1 MFKIKACLLYLVAGL
16 LVAGC
21 TDLATT
27 VEDAIGEDVSGGST
41 PPIADPA
48 AALTGVY
55 NQLRTMRGVTNTFA
69 LMEHTTDEMMGPT
82 RGTDWSDFGVWRQLH
97 AHTWDPTHGQVLAT
111 WNDLNSGVFR
121 ATQVI
126 DAPSSTARQV
136 AEARF
141 LRAFFAFYVMDM
153 YGQVPFR
160 PSDAAPSAIPTV
172 MQRPEPFDPIVRALR
187 AARPQLPNLTSGA
200 DAGTASQEAVDF
212 LLARLYLNRAVYTTS
227 TPASPSAGP
236 YTFAPADMDTV
247 IARVQAII
255 DNPYTDLSPFWD
267 NFHWDNT
274 IRSKELVFVKAEA
287 VGTGGN
293 FKTFWWTLHYNDSPS
308 GCCNGFVTLGA
319 FRDLFETAD
328 VRRSAYIPDMTPQ
341 TGVLAGILE
350 GQQYKHYLAPNTPQT
365 DSALNDR
372 GGHPLVFTRD
382 VDLLYSNE
390 TMGLRVIKY
399 LIRPDVQRDQA
410 GTDFIFFRYAD
421 ALLMKAEAHFR
432 KGATALALG
441 IVNQIRT
448 NRGASTLG
456 SIAERDLLD
465 ERGRELYWEGWRRH
479 DLIRFGVF
487 TQAWEAKPVSGAY
500 SVMFPIPQR
509 ALDTNPNLVQT
520 KGY

>member
-1 MFKIKACLLYLVAGL
+1 
-16 LVAGC
+16 
-21 TDLATT
+21 
-27 VEDAIGEDVSGGST
+27 
-41 PPIADPA
+41 
-48 AALTGVY
+48 
-55 NQLRTMRGVTNTFA
+55 
-69 LMEHTTDEMMGPT
+69 MEHTTDEMMGPT

-97 AHTWDPTHGQVLAT
+97 AHTWDPSHGQVLGT
-111 WNDLNSGVFR
+111 WNDLNAGIFR
-121 ATQVI
+121 ATQVV
-126 DAPSSTARQV
+126 DAPTSTARQV

-141 LRAFFAFYVMDM
+141 LRAFFAFYVMDL

-160 PSDAAPSAIPTV
+160 PSNAAPSAIPTV
-172 MQRPEPFDPIVRALR
+172 MQRPAAFDFIVQDLR

-236 YTFAPADMDTV
+236 YTFAAVDMDTV

-274 IRSKELVFVKAEA
+274 TRSNELVFVKAEA
-287 VGTGGN
+287 AGTGGN
-293 FKTFWWTLHYNDSPS
+293 FTTFWWTLHYNDSPS

-319 FRDLFETAD
+319 FYDLFETAD
-328 VRRSAYIPDMTPQ
+328 VRRTAYIPGMTDS
-341 TGVLAGILE
+341 TGVKAGILE
-350 GQQYKHYLAPNTPQT
+350 GQQYRSYT
-365 DSALNDR
+365 DSLTPVGPLSDR
-372 GGHPLVFTRD
+372 GGHPLVFTRA

-399 LIRPDVQRDQA
+399 LIRPGPQRDQA

-421 ALLMKAEAHFR
+421 ALLMQAEAQFR
-432 KGATALALG
+432 KGAPAAALT

-448 NRGASTLG
+448 NRGASVLA
-456 SIAERDLLD
+456 SITEQDLLN

-500 SVMFPIPQR
+500 RVMFPIPQR
-509 ALDTNPNLVQT
+509 ALDTNPNLVQIQ
-520 KGY
+520 GY